1 MDCLPMLVEG
11 FVADIGAL
19 LEIEGQLDVG
29 LDVGVG
35 IVVQLVMGEV
45 VVDWFVRRLFFWLA

>member
-1 MDCLPMLVEG
+1 MFVEG

-29 LDVGVG
+29 LEVGVG
-35 IVVQLVMGEV
+35 IVVQLVMGEIV
-45 VVDWFVRRLFFWLA
+45 VNWFVRRLLWLA

>member
-1 MDCLPMLVEG
+1 MDRLPMFVEG

-29 LDVGVG
+29 LHVGLG

-45 VVDWFVRRLFFWLA
+45 VVNWAVRRLFWLA